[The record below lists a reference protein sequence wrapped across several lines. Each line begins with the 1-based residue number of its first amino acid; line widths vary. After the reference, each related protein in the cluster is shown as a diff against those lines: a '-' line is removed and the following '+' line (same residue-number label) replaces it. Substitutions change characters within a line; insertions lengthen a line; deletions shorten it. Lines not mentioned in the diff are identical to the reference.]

1 MKNKTQ
7 MLVQIWL
14 PILILLGVAKLFST
28 ITSVPLRQLMLDPTE
43 FTHVP
48 FYTGI
53 LANLGILLWAAAASI
68 CLFISVFLPQL
79 VGKVWKE
86 FFLVSGLVTL
96 LLLLDDLL
104 RIHDEIFPVY
114 LGIKGDVFGVGYVL
128 LIVLYLLRYRTL
140 IFQYPYTFL
149 VMALGLF
156 AISVAIDIAPPF
168 LKKLFPVADVLFLE
182 DSPKLLGIANWL
194 AYFAYLG
201 ASVLSKAS
209 QTAPLSTGLRST
221 RTSLAHSLNVEH
233 HEGNDPDLPKG
244 LSEEA
249 I

>member
-1 MKNKTQ
+1 MRSKTQ
-7 MLVQIWL
+7 TLVQVWL
-14 PILILLGVAKLFST
+14 PILILLGITKLLSDAKS
-28 ITSVPLRQLMLDPTE
+28 IPLRQLMLDPTE

-68 CLFISVFLPQL
+68 CLFIAIFLPQL
-79 VGKVWKE
+79 VGKTWKD
-86 FFLVSGLVTL
+86 FFLTSGLVTL

-114 LGIKGDVFGVGYVL
+114 LGIKGDVFGIGYVL
-128 LIVLYLLRYRTL
+128 LILLYLLRYRTL

-156 AISVAIDIAPPF
+156 AVSVAIDIAPPF

-201 ASVLSKAS
+201 AAVLSKAS
-209 QTAPLSTGLRST
+209 QTASLSTELRS
-221 RTSLAHSLNVEH
+221 RHTSLAHSLTLEH

-244 LSEEA
+244 LSEKT